1 MCELLLSSNTR
12 SFESDE
18 MIIWAIVEKY
28 DDEPVVGPGVFSLS
42 FSNAL
47 NLLEQVSSELT
58 DPRSTAEIMTFQFI
72 GKPDD
77 FDGLVFKKKP
87 KKIIKK
93 KSKK

>member
-1 MCELLLSSNTR
+1 
-12 SFESDE
+12 
-18 MIIWAIVEKY
+18 MIIWAVVEKY
-28 DDEPVVGPGVFSLS
+28 DDQPVIGPGIFSLS

-47 NLLEQVSSELT
+47 DLLEQVSNELT

-87 KKIIKK
+87 KKTVKK